1 MSDLTITL
9 QQARRALS
17 PGCGAQYQV
26 NRIQNIFHYFSIS
39 LFTDDNQLNTC
50 IKKLLAEQRKIC
62 LQASDNSLSSFSLKM
77 ILMVYE
83 RYFVALSRS
92 KSRKMAT
99 SNRES
104 ASIDDKHLSYVE
116 TKETKLSTSEKAKLE
131 LAKIGSRTALNF
143 FFASLKRAWKSGD
156 TELCSELLQDSLEAV
171 QMSLEPGALF
181 DTSSLSSLWMEAIE
195 KSIKFLRQIVLSD
208 MTSEGEASGNHQIPK
223 ADRNISLNLLLELEM
238 QKGTLAGSLEGV
250 LLLLTVSEMNMNNND
265 NRQTPQ
271 ITNGIPLVKILKRY
285 SEVNKNQAS
294 LPAMTDQHPFS
305 PTESFLRFL
314 SLPDGDEDE
323 EPLIDAQQAGVI
335 IISHLD
341 RICRTH
347 LPSKMWTSRI
357 QNYRNQQ
364 IISLGYNGL
373 SPEFNVFASES
384 EDKWMF
390 DYTRMSNYSAPT
402 IDFGANIIVDQIACA
417 ENIIHLLSTTGE
429 VYQVK
434 LQSDQTKAMKVE
446 GFDSGVVIKKITSH
460 CEGRHY
466 LALSNTGIVYSWGV
480 GEYGRLGHSDDCQS
494 KDVPTKIAALNEK
507 IATGIS
513 CGTTYTA
520 VITSSGE
527 LYTFGQG
534 RFGKLGHGNSDDK
547 PIPALVV
554 ALKSHRVIDVACGDS
569 HTLCATDQGK
579 VFVFGDGDFGKLGVG
594 PTNGSQ
600 VPLLIDGLANIS
612 SVYSGAHFSMAV
624 TSDGG
629 NVYTWGKCGR
639 LGHENVSEDL
649 YTPKKI
655 EGMAGKTI
663 EKVSVGSA
671 HCLLLMNNGE
681 LYGFGKNDFSQ
692 VCPPC
697 ITKDQVIAQPI
708 LTTPPFLKISG
719 ISCGSTQSIV
729 WSHSAMICIPP
740 KIPFVIDLSEQTFRL
755 LDQLLTC
762 VCRSSAS
769 TSSAGDH
776 PPSQEAEC
784 IAVASLNLMCLQFH
798 SMICNNISPKKV
810 GLTGSRLKS
819 IKTRILQLSGGASVL
834 KTIQEAA
841 QSALQIGW
849 SILLPTPSERAQT
862 LTSLL
867 PDPSQASAHRFMT
880 DLLVGSIMAEGG
892 LETALNQIINSES
905 QDCEQLPLLDLLKQ
919 LLHNNS
925 TLTQSR
931 LNQLLIENVTKSIDD
946 YSFDDA
952 SSSPSIDLLHKF
964 QRLLLSHICSTRHE
978 DMSGAEKL
986 LESYTILMSSLC
998 VSTLTKAHDVI
1009 IQSGD
1014 DVAPILQSDISDSL
1028 LNELLIGLILVQR
1041 KRPSFLSS
1049 FKWMENFLPLLTA
1062 LDKLN
1067 RLVYDTEVKN
1077 SDHMGWPGIICR
1089 DSDNDRLNI
1098 ISDTQLI
1105 RKCDYENSLLDGCRW
1120 IIINGLIY
1128 DVKDFA

>member
-1 MSDLTITL
+1 MLL
-9 QQARRALS
+9 
-17 PGCGAQYQV
+17 
-26 NRIQNIFHYFSIS
+26 
-39 LFTDDNQLNTC
+39 DDNQLNNC

-77 ILMVYE
+77 ILKIYE
-83 RYFVALSRS
+83 RYFVALARS
-92 KSRKMAT
+92 KSKKVSAN
-99 SNRES
+99 NRES
-104 ASIDDKHLSYVE
+104 IFIDDKNVNFESE
-116 TKETKLSTSEKAKLE
+116 TKELKLTKSEKAKLE
-131 LAKIGSRTALNF
+131 LAKIGSRTAMNF

-156 TELCSELLQDSLEAV
+156 TELCSELLSDSLEAI

-181 DTSSLSSLWMEAIE
+181 DTSSLSTLWMEGLE

-208 MTSEGEASGNHQIPK
+208 ISSENEASGSQNQIPK
-223 ADRNISLNLLLELEM
+223 ADRNISLNLLLELEL
-238 QKGTLAGSLEGV
+238 QKGTLAGSLEGI
-250 LLLLTVSEMNMNNND
+250 LLLMTVSEMNTNHND

-271 ITNGIPLVKILKRY
+271 ITNGIPLVKILTRY
-285 SEVNKNQAS
+285 GEINKDLAT
-294 LPAMTDQHPFS
+294 LPSTNDQHPFS

-314 SLPDGDEDE
+314 SLPDGDEEDE
-323 EPLIDAQQAGVI
+323 ALIDAQQAAVI

-341 RICRTH
+341 RICRSH

-373 SPEFNVFASES
+373 SPEFNVFSSES
-384 EDKWMF
+384 EDKWMY

-402 IDFGANIIVDQIACA
+402 IDFGANIVVDQIACG
-417 ENIIHLLSTTGE
+417 ESVIHLLSTSGE
-429 VYQVK
+429 VYEVK
-434 LQSDQTKAMKVE
+434 LQSDQTKATKVE
-446 GFDSGVVIKKITSH
+446 GFDMNSIIYKLTSH
-460 CEGRHY
+460 CEGRHF
-466 LALSNTGIVYSWGV
+466 LAISTAGEVYSWGL
-480 GEYGRLGHSDDCQS
+480 GEFGRLGHSEENLN
-494 KDVPTKIAALNEK
+494 KDSPTKISSISDRQIVDA
-507 IATGIS
+507 S
-513 CGTTYTA
+513 CGTTYSA
-520 VITSSGE
+520 VITSNGE
-527 LYTFGQG
+527 LFTFGQG

-547 PIPALVV
+547 SIPTLVT
-554 ALKSHRVIDVACGDS
+554 ALKSHKIVDVSCGDS
-569 HTLCATDQGK
+569 HTLCVTDQGK
-579 VFVFGDGDFGKLGVG
+579 VFVFGDPDFGKLGVG
-594 PTNGSQ
+594 TTNGSQ
-600 VPLLIDGLANIS
+600 VPLLIEGLTNIS
-612 SVYSGAHFSMAV
+612 NVYSGPHFSMAV
-624 TSDGG
+624 TADGLSI
-629 NVYTWGKCGR
+629 YTWGKGGR
-639 LGHENVSEDL
+639 LGHENINEDL
-649 YTPKKI
+649 YVPKKV
-655 EGMAGKTI
+655 EGLNGKQV

-671 HCLLLMNNGE
+671 HCLLLMTNGE

-697 ITKDQVIAQPI
+697 ITKDQIIGKPI

-719 ISCGSTQSIV
+719 IACGSTQSIV

-755 LDQLLTC
+755 LDQLLSC
-762 VCRSSAS
+762 VCASAS
-769 TSSAGDH
+769 TSTAGENDH
-776 PPSQEAEC
+776 PPNQEAEC

-798 SMICNNISPKKV
+798 AMICNNISPKKV
-810 GLTGSRLKS
+810 GLTGARLKS
-819 IKTRILQLSGGASVL
+819 IKSRILQLSGGNSIL

-931 LNQLLIENVTKSIDD
+931 LNQLLIENLTKSTDD
-946 YSFDDA
+946 HTFDETT
-952 SSSPSIDLLHKF
+952 SPSIDLLHKF
-964 QRLLLSHICSTRHE
+964 QRLLLSHICSAKHE
-978 DMSGAEKL
+978 DLSGAESL
-986 LESYTILMSSLC
+986 LESYIILMSSLC
-998 VSTLTKAHDVI
+998 VSTLTKAQDVI
-1009 IQSGD
+1009 VQNRD
-1014 DVAPILQSDISDSL
+1014 DVAPILQSDISDTL
-1028 LNELLIGLILVQR
+1028 LYELLLGLILVQ
-1041 KRPSFLSS
+1041 KERPAFLSS

-1062 LDKLN
+1062 LDNLN
-1067 RLVYDTEVKN
+1067 RLMYDTEVKN

-1105 RKCDYENSLLDGCRW
+1105 RKSDFDNSLLDGCRW
-1120 IIINGLIY
+1120 IIINGCIY
-1128 DVKDFA
+1128 DVKDFE